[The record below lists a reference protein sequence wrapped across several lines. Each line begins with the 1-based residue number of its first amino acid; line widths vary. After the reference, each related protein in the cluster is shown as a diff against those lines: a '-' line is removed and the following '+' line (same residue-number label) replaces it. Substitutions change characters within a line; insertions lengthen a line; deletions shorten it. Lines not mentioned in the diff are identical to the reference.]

1 MNVFYQIEKHDENG
15 LVKRYKKRQSRSFLL
30 QFTRILYGMF
40 YYSSVYGGHT
50 AKGIDGNQYSIGFD
64 GGNFLSMLICS
75 RGNGAW
81 SSTQESSNM
90 NYDSTQIG
98 IVVGKGTT
106 AISPDQYKM
115 IDQIYNGQTTNTL
128 SHSCESFTEVA
139 VVGSTAS
146 FTTSRIFRNDSGSTV
161 TITEMGIQ
169 CTSRCGENS
178 TKYWCIIRDK
188 LTSPIDVTNG
198 QYIKIT
204 YTFQVTVTP

>member
-1 MNVFYQIEKHDENG
+1 MNVFYQIEKHDEDG

-40 YYSSVYGGHT
+40 YGGPPYVGYT
-50 AKGIDGNQYSIGFD
+50 AKGIDGNQYPVQFD
-64 GGNFLSMLICS
+64 GYILSMLTCS

-81 SSTQESSNM
+81 SSTQESINM
-90 NYDSTQIG
+90 NYDSGQIG

-106 AISPDQYKM
+106 AISPDQYRM

-161 TITEMGIQ
+161 SITEMGIQ
-169 CTSRCGENS
+169 CTSRCGDNS

-188 LTSPIDVTNG
+188 LDSPIPVTNG
-198 QYIKIT
+198 QYVKIT